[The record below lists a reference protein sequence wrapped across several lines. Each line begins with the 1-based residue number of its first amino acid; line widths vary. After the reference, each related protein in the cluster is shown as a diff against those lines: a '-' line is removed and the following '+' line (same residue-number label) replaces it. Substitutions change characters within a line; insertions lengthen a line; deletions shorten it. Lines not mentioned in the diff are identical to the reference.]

1 MILPAFEAN
10 QVLRKA
16 EIPVVHAVP
25 VETRDDAIR
34 EAAALGYPLVLKI
47 SSERFPHKTEIGGV
61 VLDLKTADEVL
72 AAFERLDT
80 LRKTLDPD
88 ALIVLERMAPSGVEL
103 FVGIQRHAEFG
114 AVMSVGFG
122 GIWLELFEDVSF
134 RLLPAT
140 RGDFREMLGELKCWP
155 KLKKGFRHLSPVD
168 EASLIAFLQR
178 IGQLTLERV
187 DLLEMD
193 LNPVVLLPEGPIV
206 LDARI
211 VAKSTTD

>member
-10 QVLRKA
+10 QILRKA
-16 EIPVVHAVP
+16 GIPVVDAVA
-25 VETRDDAIR
+25 VATRDDAIR

-47 SSERFPHKTEIGGV
+47 SSDRFPHKTEIGGV

-72 AAFERLDT
+72 AAFERLDS
-80 LRKTLDPD
+80 LRKGLDPH
-88 ALIVLERMAPSGVEL
+88 ALIVVERMAPSGAEF

-114 AVMSVGFG
+114 PVMNVGFG

-134 RLLPAT
+134 RLLPT
-140 RGDFREMLGELKCWP
+140 TNGDLREMLSELKCWP

-168 EASLIAFLQR
+168 EAALIAFLRR
-178 IGQLTLERV
+178 IARFALERA
-187 DLLEMD
+187 DILEMD
-193 LNPVVLLPEGPIV
+193 LNPIVLLPEGPIV

-211 VAKSTTD
+211 VAKGTE